1 MDETSSEETFILHL
15 KVNNLQKETIFQM
28 FCHHNWDFIQ
38 VPKEKVN
45 TLSKQTQT
53 LTIEDFRQEVTVT
66 PADTDIQDSGIL
78 QVNTFRLQQNEQE
91 PECQYCLCKP
101 CITNEN
107 NKQLWW
113 EDEPLP
119 PRDNNNKERKERYK
133 YFWTMLL
140 HRGVWDDERYKER
153 KSLAINK
160 DPQRKRFVWHK
171 RDIMPLCVLKLV
183 RYWYPNP
190 EVTGNI
196 QIPAPPMTVNQCILN
211 LKII

>member
-1 MDETSSEETFILHL
+1 MIYEEQNHFGNEPHLPIFFLKIESSINTPFPWKFQQMKLIPT
-15 KVNNLQKETIFQM
+15 KLQ
-28 FCHHNWDFIQ
+28 
-38 VPKEKVN
+38 KEKVN

-53 LTIEDFRQEVTVT
+53 LTIEDFRQEVTIT

-119 PRDNNNKERKERYK
+119 PRDNNNKDRKERYK

-160 DPQRKRFVWHK
+160 DPQRKQFVWHK
-171 RDIMPLCVLKLV
+171 RDIMPLCVLKLE
-183 RYWYPNP
+183 R
-190 EVTGNI
+190 
-196 QIPAPPMTVNQCILN
+196 
-211 LKII
+211 K